1 VSIDPGNKGQDILQ
15 EVAAKALADADYR
28 RRLIDDPRSVLRKA
42 GLVVPDELEVV
53 IHQNRDDVLHLV
65 LPSPLEAAEQLD
77 VDKLNVVYLLTTH
90 F

>member
-1 VSIDPGNKGQDILQ
+1 VSTDPGNKGQDILQ

-65 LPSPLEAAEQLD
+65 LPSPLEAVEQLD